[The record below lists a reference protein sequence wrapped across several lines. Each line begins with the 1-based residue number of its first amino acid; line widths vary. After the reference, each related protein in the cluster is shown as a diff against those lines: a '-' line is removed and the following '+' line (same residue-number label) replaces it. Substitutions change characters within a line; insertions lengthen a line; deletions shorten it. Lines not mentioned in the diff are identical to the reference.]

1 MEGRRA
7 HIAANMEG
15 MSVMVVD
22 GNRPED
28 GGFWNPPLHTL
39 LHPLNQDLLTQTTC
53 ARPNPH
59 FSLHT
64 HSVIVRGW
72 WPVREWGVLWKRS
85 TGNISSELKIQDIQN
100 HTCTEYKPHGSVHPL
115 LCCNSYCTKR
125 WSIFGVFFKG
135 HGVCCNILHLSR
147 EQYVINPCFDPDDLY
162 KAQTGAQAQKKYST
176 DSHLLRKQRKP
187 REICLESSNVE
198 REREPFPVKRGIWL
212 PLTSSYPPAIQDL
225 PPQQRLL
232 NFKCHGE

>member
-1 MEGRRA
+1 MEGRQT

-39 LHPLNQDLLTQTTC
+39 LHPLNHDLLTQTTC

-64 HSVIVRGW
+64 HSVWACVIVRGW
-72 WPVREWGVLWKRS
+72 GPIREWGVFWKRS
-85 TGNISSELKIQDIQN
+85 TGNIISEIKIQDIKN
-100 HTCTEYKPHGSVHPL
+100 HTCTKYKPHGSVHPL

-125 WSIFGVFFKG
+125 WSIFGVFFLRVMGFAVTSCIFQESSMSSTRALIQMIFIRLWQELKSKR
-135 HGVCCNILHLSR
+135 NI
-147 EQYVINPCFDPDDLY
+147 
-162 KAQTGAQAQKKYST
+162 AQTLICSAN
-176 DSHLLRKQRKP
+176 
-187 REICLESSNVE
+187 RESKEKSAW
-198 REREPFPVKRGIWL
+198 KL
-212 PLTSSYPPAIQDL
+212 PM
-225 PPQQRLL
+225 
-232 NFKCHGE
+232 